1 MQSYHLALMD
11 LILTLH
17 FTASE
22 ERGDVVLACESRP
35 RYRLALMEPILT
47 LHFDAGCKH
56 CSEESSDVVLACEP
70 LARPCSVAAGSG
82 PVPAELLQC
91 SRPVECLAAGR
102 TFRGAVQPQHAYV
115 GVLKAASAP

>member
-1 MQSYHLALMD
+1 MRVCVLYVQCVLCVPCALHVLCMQSCSFVHGCMQSYHLALMD

-56 CSEESSDVVLACEP
+56 CSED
-70 LARPCSVAAGSG
+70 RK
-82 PVPAELLQC
+82 Q
-91 SRPVECLAAGR
+91 
-102 TFRGAVQPQHAYV
+102 
-115 GVLKAASAP
+115 